1 MLSCFKLIA
10 RTEQKLLK
18 ILCRQANLGEKHYQN
33 LKGKYLFIFLN
44 NIYSN
49 GHILTALG
57 NNAKS
62 IVNNGP
68 IFAGIF
74 KTSVKLWIRLLHGGD
89 YKSP

>member
-1 MLSCFKLIA
+1 MLSCFELYE

-18 ILCRQANLGEKHYQN
+18 FLCQQAALAEKIIKIQR
-33 LKGKYLFIFLN
+33 K
-44 NIYSN
+44 NIYLYFLYNICSN